1 MLQLQLAALR
11 TWKGGLRKVISLT
24 PEIMIQSFITVF
36 RFLLLILAALAVME
50 SVLYTLSHR
59 RPKTPLFGL
68 AILALTV
75 ALAFAFWRFVRPAE
89 GLETAVKAGIGVAL
103 LLADMGLYWLVS
115 SPHSTRLG
123 LAYLLLAPALVGI
136 SALMLYPF
144 AYNVYLAFSNMGMMT
159 IRTFT
164 VSLANGIEN
173 FRSVFTGVVAHDATF
188 WEVLGRTI
196 LWTAINVFFHVTG
209 GMALALLL
217 NRPLRFK
224 GLYRTLLVFPWAI
237 PQTIACMALRN
248 EFNFQ
253 FGFFNVMLR
262 NLGLTPINWLTDPTW
277 AFIALCISNIW
288 LGIPFMMVVI
298 LGGLQSISREYYEA
312 AEMDGASGVQ
322 QFRNITLPL
331 LQPVLTPAVILG
343 TAWTFNAL
351 NVIYLITRGNPQ
363 EKTDILVSS
372 LYKAAFDFY
381 RYGFAAAFALV
392 IFGFLLLF
400 AVLYIRATG
409 GLKAAWE

>member
-1 MLQLQLAALR
+1 
-11 TWKGGLRKVISLT
+11 VISLT
-24 PEIMIQSFITVF
+24 PEVMLQSFLTVF
-36 RFLLLILAALAVME
+36 RFLLLILAALAVLE
-50 SVLYTLSHR
+50 TVLYTLTHR
-59 RPKTPLFGL
+59 RPKNAAVGL
-68 AILALTV
+68 GMLALTIV
-75 ALAFAFWRFVRPAE
+75 LAYAFRSFVLPAE
-89 GLETAVKAGIGVAL
+89 GLDTPVKAGIGVAL
-103 LLADMGLYWLVS
+103 LLADVGLYWLLS
-115 SPHSTRLG
+115 NPHVTRLG
-123 LAYLLLAPALVGI
+123 LAYLLLAPALIGI
-136 SALMLYPF
+136 SALMVYPF

-164 VSLANGIEN
+164 VSLENGIAN

-188 WEVLGRTI
+188 WEVLLRTI
-196 LWTAINVFFHVTG
+196 VWTAVNIFFHVTG

-253 FGFFNVMLR
+253 FGFFNTLLR

-322 QFRNITLPL
+322 QFRSITLPL

-400 AVLYIRATG
+400 AVVYIRATG

>member
-1 MLQLQLAALR
+1 
-11 TWKGGLRKVISLT
+11 VISLT
-24 PEIMIQSFITVF
+24 PEVMIESFTTVF
-36 RFLLLILAALAVME
+36 RFLLLILAALAVLE
-50 SVLYTLSHR
+50 IVLYTLAHR
-59 RPKTPLFGL
+59 RPKSALAGL
-68 AILALTV
+68 AILAPAIAV
-75 ALAFAFWRFVRPAE
+75 AYGYRRFVLPDE
-89 GLETAVKAGIGVAL
+89 GLETPVKAGIGVAL
-103 LLADMGLYWLVS
+103 LLGVVGLYWLVS
-115 SPHSTRLG
+115 RPHRTRLG
-123 LAYLLLAPALVGI
+123 LAYLLLAPALIGI

-159 IRTFT
+159 IKTFT
-164 VSLANGIEN
+164 VSLENGIAN
-173 FRSVFTGVVAHDATF
+173 FRSVFSGVVAHDATF
-188 WEVLGRTI
+188 WQVLGRTT
-196 LWTAINVFFHVTG
+196 LWTVINVFFHVTG

-224 GLYRTLLVFPWAI
+224 GIYRMLLVFPWAI

-253 FGFFNVMLR
+253 FGFFNTMLR
-262 NLGLTPINWLTDPTW
+262 NLGMQPINWLTDPKW

-298 LGGLQSISREYYEA
+298 LGGLQSISQEYYEA
-312 AEMDGASGVQ
+312 AEMDGASGAQ

-343 TAWTFNAL
+343 TSWTFNAL
-351 NVIYLITRGNPQ
+351 NVVYLITRGNPQ

-392 IFGFLLLF
+392 IFGILLLF
-400 AVLYIRATG
+400 AVVYIRATG